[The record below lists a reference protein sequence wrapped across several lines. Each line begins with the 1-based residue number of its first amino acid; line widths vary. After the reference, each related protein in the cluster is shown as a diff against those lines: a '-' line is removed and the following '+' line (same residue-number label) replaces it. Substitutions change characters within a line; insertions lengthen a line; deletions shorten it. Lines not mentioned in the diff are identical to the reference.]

1 MKPTQ
6 GSNVLGKAGGPADIT
21 LESNS
26 LSRRHALIVV
36 GTRAEQCTVEDLGS
50 TNKSHIMAED
60 TGGDAQ
66 TLEPGMV
73 YPLRACVQL
82 VFGDVRAEFEFMRGP
97 HTAATASSGGE
108 GKRNAQPNRDRVCS
122 RENVTNGL
130 NIFRFFFSNPT
141 C

>member
-1 MKPTQ
+1 MEPTQ

-108 GKRNAQPNRDRVCS
+108 GSRVDVETIKTGAS
-122 RENVTNGL
+122 RSSRGARSALAEHSL
-130 NIFRFFFSNPT
+130 QASDQ
-141 C
+141 

>member
-1 MKPTQ
+1 MEPTQ

-82 VFGDVRAEFEFMRGP
+82 VFGDVRAEFEFMGGS
-97 HTAATASSGGE
+97 HTAATASSGVNGDVFSMDGFV
-108 GKRNAQPNRDRVCS
+108 GKQVAFRVAMVDASLYSLDFACA
-122 RENVTNGL
+122 
-130 NIFRFFFSNPT
+130 
-141 C
+141 